1 MSNTDSRSEGSHKE
15 TLKSSFIIG
24 GSSLINIVVGL
35 LRMKV
40 VAMLLGPGGIGLI
53 GLLGNLMSAGA
64 NLSALGLGNSGTR
77 QIAEANAK
85 GGVEGL
91 VVARKALFAC
101 SLALAL
107 VGGGAFFVLSPF
119 LAKFILDDASLSS
132 AVGWLSLGLS
142 LTVMVGSQKALLTG
156 LRRIGD
162 VAKIAVASSV
172 VSALVGISAL
182 YLWGKDGIV
191 LFIIS
196 TPLVGFLISY
206 FYVARLPKISGLVA
220 KISAISSQSSALVRL
235 GFSFM
240 VASLSVLLGQLAV
253 RSIVQHELGIE
264 SLGYFQAAWSISMT
278 YIGFVLA
285 AMGTD
290 YFPRLTSV
298 IHDHSAARNMVNDQA
313 EIAILLA
320 GPVLL
325 AMLALA
331 PWVIRVLYTSDFL
344 VASSILRWQILGD
357 VLKVLCWPMGFVIV
371 ASGKGKLF
379 MMKEIFVM
387 SVFVAGVWLMI
398 PVAGLEATGLA
409 FFLMY
414 IVNVPI
420 VLMVSKRLIGFKW
433 SRAVKIEACI
443 LVLSALTI
451 TCFVGFSEL
460 WGSVAGVIVLLF
472 VSVRNMLRISG
483 MADLKGP
490 VATLMHRLNLV
501 SGRNRE

>member
-15 TLKSSFIIG
+15 TLKSSFMIG

-206 FYVARLPKISGLVA
+206 SYVARLPKISGLVA
-220 KISAISSQSSALVRL
+220 KISAISSQSSALIRL

-325 AMLALA
+325 AMLALT
-331 PWVIRVLYTSDFL
+331 PWVIRILYTSDFL
-344 VASSILRWQILGD
+344 VASSVLRWQILGD
-357 VLKVLCWPMGFVIV
+357 VLKILCWPMGFVIV
-371 ASGKGKLF
+371 ASGKGRLF
-379 MMKEIFVM
+379 MMKEVFIM
-387 SVFVAGVWLMI
+387 SVFVACVWLMI
-398 PVAGLEATGLA
+398 PILGLEATGVG
-409 FFLMY
+409 FFVMY
-414 IVNVPI
+414 AVNIPLVI
-420 VLMVSKRLIGFKW
+420 IISRKLIGFRW
-433 SRAVKIEACI
+433 SHVVKKEVFY
-443 LVLSALTI
+443 LVLSA
-451 TCFVGFSEL
+451 FSI
-460 WGSVAGVIVLLF
+460 SIMVNFFGVYGVVFGVVVFL
-472 VSVRNMLRISG
+472 VMAVRNILKLSE

-490 VATLMHRLNLV
+490 AAVMIRRFGSILGKVR
-501 SGRNRE
+501 

>member
-1 MSNTDSRSEGSHKE
+1 MSNTDSRSEDSHKE

-53 GLLGNLMSAGA
+53 GLLSNLMSAGA

-172 VSALVGISAL
+172 VSALAGISAL

-206 FYVARLPKISGLVA
+206 FYVAKLPQISSLVA
-220 KISAISSQSSALVRL
+220 KISAISSQSSELVRL

-298 IHDHSAARNMVNDQA
+298 IHDHSAARKMVNDQA

-325 AMLALA
+325 AMLALT
-331 PWVIRVLYTSDFL
+331 PWVIQILYTSDFL
-344 VASSILRWQILGD
+344 VATSVLRWQILGD
-357 VLKVLCWPMGFVIV
+357 VLKILCWPMGFVIV
-371 ASGKGKLF
+371 ASGNGRLF
-379 MMKEIFVM
+379 MMKEVFIM
-387 SVFVAGVWLMI
+387 SVFVACVWLMI
-398 PVAGLEATGLA
+398 PILGLEATGVG
-409 FFLMY
+409 FFVMY
-414 IVNVPI
+414 AVNIPLVI
-420 VLMVSKRLIGFKW
+420 IISRKLIGFRW
-433 SRAVKIEACI
+433 SLVVKREAFY
-443 LVLSALTI
+443 LVLSAFFI
-451 TCFVGFSEL
+451 SIMVNFF
-460 WGSVAGVIVLLF
+460 GVYGVVF
-472 VSVRNMLRISG
+472 GVSVILVMAARNILRLSK

-490 VATLMHRLNLV
+490 VGKLVRRFNLL
-501 SGRNRE
+501 GRKGL